1 MLTINGRVRLWRRR
15 WHSSGEGTTTP
26 LDAWLDTVEATIS
39 QGVREMA
46 CRLNGDG
53 KNFDKAAANLKRTA
67 QVQLSG
73 ETLRVLV
80 EAEGRRVLQ
89 AQRSGRL
96 PLDWSAADC
105 KTAEGTT
112 RIYLGSDGVMVPL
125 VTEAE
130 KAARRKKIKEKR
142 RRRGKSGRR

>member
-15 WHSSGEGTTTP
+15 WHSPGEGTTTP
-26 LDAWLDTVEATIS
+26 LDAWLDTAEGTIS
-39 QGVREMA
+39 LGVREMA

-53 KNFDKAAANLKRTA
+53 KNFDKAAANLARTA

-80 EAEGRRVLQ
+80 EAEGKRVLQ

-96 PLDWSAADC
+96 PV
-105 KTAEGTT
+105 G
-112 RIYLGSDGVMVPL
+112 L
-125 VTEAE
+125 VGGGLPAP
-130 KAARRKKIKEKR
+130 RR
-142 RRRGKSGRR
+142 RRRGSTSAATGSWCRW